1 MKIAVECQSPLLQKS
16 LEIFLS
22 KYLSSAKKCDLLIR
36 DTKCLEDKRCFYIAS
51 NEGADLLKP
60 FSKSQLI
67 LALEKRYKELYK
79 DTKVAVK
86 ERNESW
92 SEEEGFREESLDFS
106 ILEKRI
112 DTLTQE
118 YKENILRAIKAFYEN

>member
-22 KYLSSAKKCDLLIR
+22 KHLSSAKHCEILIR
-36 DTKCLEDKRCFYIAS
+36 DVKCLEDERCFYIS
-51 NEGADLLKP
+51 SDSGADLVKP

-67 LALEKRYKELYK
+67 MALENKYEKLYK
-79 DTKVAVK
+79 TVAKKKGLKESKEPKV
-86 ERNESW
+86 EN
-92 SEEEGFREESLDFS
+92 LDFE

-112 DTLTQE
+112 DLLTQE
-118 YKENILRAIKAFYEN
+118 YQKNILNVVRAFYEK